1 MTISPDTHAS
11 TVSLQDSRVDR
22 RPNPLTDKAKLASTK
37 PFIRATVKGVT
48 VFVVAWLA
56 IQAWQTRH
64 VPSQGLPEGVLSMTM
79 PYLENGT
86 VSTKSVGEV
95 IEAFRQAHPNS
106 PLVLHVWA
114 EWCSFCKLEQGNI
127 SSLDVDYPV
136 LSIAMQSG
144 DAGRVA
150 AYMEDRSLQWATL
163 VDTRGTLSSSLGTS
177 GVPTFLV
184 LDTDGKIRAPTTG
197 YTTLLGMKLRI
208 WWSRLW

>member
-1 MTISPDTHAS
+1 M
-11 TVSLQDSRVDR
+11 VRLQDSPVNR
-22 RPNPLTDKAKLASTK
+22 RPNPSPDKAKLGSMK
-37 PFIRATVKGVT
+37 PSIRATIKGVT
-48 VFVVAWLA
+48 VFLVAWLA
-56 IQAWQTRH
+56 IQAWQTRN

-114 EWCSFCKLEQGNI
+114 EWCGFCKLEQGNI

-150 AYMEDRSLQWATL
+150 GYMEDHSLQWATL
-163 VDTRGTLSSSLGTS
+163 VDSRGTLSSSLGAS

-184 LDTDGKIRAPTTG
+184 LDTDGRIRAPTTG

>member
-1 MTISPDTHAS
+1 MKSS
-11 TVSLQDSRVDR
+11 
-22 RPNPLTDKAKLASTK
+22 
-37 PFIRATVKGVT
+37 IRAVLRGVL
-48 VFVVAWLA
+48 VFLVAWVA
-56 IQAWQTRH
+56 IQAWQTRN
-64 VPSQGLPEGVLSMTM
+64 VPSGALPEVVLSMSM
-79 PYLENGT
+79 PYLEGGV

-114 EWCSFCKLEQGNI
+114 EWCGFCKLEQGNI

-150 AYMEDRSLQWATL
+150 AYMENRSLQWATL
-163 VDTRGTLSSSLGTS
+163 VDTRGVLASTLGAS
-177 GVPTFLV
+177 GVPTFMV
-184 LDTDGKIRAPTTG
+184 LDASGRLRAATMG
-197 YTTLLGMKLRI
+197 YTTLAGMKIRI